1 MAYTQKEWIASEVI
15 GHDDLNNM
23 EQGIADAHSDI
34 SEISETLSNKA
45 DSSNVAELVYDEA
58 VAQGYTGESADA
70 MFATLVTLL
79 TLIDT
84 EEVSY

>member
-23 EQGIADAHSDI
+23 EQCIADAHSSI
-34 SEISETLSNKA
+34 SEISETLSDKA
-45 DSSNVAELVYDEA
+45 DSDDVAELIYNEA
-58 VAQGYTGESADA
+58 MAHGYTGDSADT
-70 MFATLVTLL
+70 MFSTLVTLL